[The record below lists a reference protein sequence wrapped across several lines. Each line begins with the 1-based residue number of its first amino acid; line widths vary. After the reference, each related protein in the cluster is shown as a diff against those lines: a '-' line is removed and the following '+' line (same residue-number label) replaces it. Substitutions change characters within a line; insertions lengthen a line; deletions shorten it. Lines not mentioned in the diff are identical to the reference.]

1 MKRMPRLASRTQTI
15 VSSPIRRIAALL
27 DEARRKG
34 DIISFGGGAPS
45 LPPPREVVDYL
56 VDAIRKNPQRTVAYG
71 STRGMIELRELIAQD
86 LKKYWNVSY
95 DPQEEIMIVNGGTE
109 GIYLA
114 LGAILEPGDEV
125 ILLDPTY
132 VGYLEPIKLF
142 GGRVRYVPVRVEEG
156 YQPRIEEVEKAI
168 SPHTKAF
175 ILLSPDNPT
184 GRIVTPEFVSG
195 LVKLAKEHDF
205 WIIFDAVYKHITYER
220 LTPWVDAYPGARER
234 TVTINSFSKE
244 ASIPGFRLG
253 YVTGPPELIEAMEKI
268 KQYVSLAPD
277 TPGQIAMIKFYE
289 NGIKERYLN
298 EVVIPTYKKRR
309 DLMYKAIQEYLP
321 EARTT
326 LPEGAFYFFV
336 DMRKYLEVMGRD
348 DEEFANRLLYRKSVV
363 VIPGKY
369 FGETGQGHIRMTFVS
384 EPEER
389 IEEGVKRMGA
399 YISSYL

>member
-1 MKRMPRLASRTQTI
+1 MPKLATRTQTI
-15 VSSPIRRIAALL
+15 VSSPIRRIATLL

-45 LPPPREVVDYL
+45 LPPPPEVVDYL
-56 VDAIRKNPQRTVAYG
+56 VENLKKSPQKTVAYG
-71 STRGMIELRELIAQD
+71 STRGMLELRELIAQD

-95 DPQEEIMIVNGGTE
+95 DPKEEIMIVNGGTE

-125 ILLDPTY
+125 ILIDPTY
-132 VGYLEPIKLF
+132 VGYAEPIRLF
-142 GGRVRYVPVRVEEG
+142 GGRVRHVPVRVEEG
-156 YQPRIEEVEKAI
+156 YQPSIEEVKKVV
-168 SPHTKAF
+168 SPLTKAF

-195 LVKLAKEHDF
+195 LVKLAQEYDF
-205 WIIFDAVYKHITYER
+205 WIIFDAVYKHISYGR
-220 LTPWVDAYPGARER
+220 PTPWVDSFPGARER
-234 TVTINSFSKE
+234 TITINSFSKE

-253 YVTGPPELIEAMEKI
+253 YVTAPPEVLEAMEKI

-289 NGIKERYLN
+289 TGLKEHYLN
-298 EVVIPTYKKRR
+298 EIVLPTYKKRR
-309 DLMYKAIQEYLP
+309 DLMYKLIMEYLP
-321 EARTT
+321 DAQTT

-336 DMRKYLEVMGRD
+336 NIQRYLEAMGRD
-348 DEEFANRLLYRKSVV
+348 DEEFSNRLLYRKSVV

-369 FGETGQGHIRMTFVS
+369 FGENGKGHVRMTFVS

-389 IEEGVKRMGA
+389 IEEGIKRMNA
-399 YISSYL
+399 YITSYL

>member
-1 MKRMPRLASRTQTI
+1 MPRIASRSQTI

-45 LPPPREVVDYL
+45 LPPPQEVVDYL
-56 VDAIRKNPQRTVAYG
+56 ADLLKRSPQRTVAYG

-86 LKKYWNVSY
+86 LKKYWGVSY
-95 DPQEEIMIVNGGTE
+95 DPREEIIIVNGGTE

-114 LGAILEPGDEV
+114 LGSILEPGDEV
-125 ILLDPTY
+125 ILIDPTY
-132 VGYLEPIKLF
+132 VGYSEPIRLF

-156 YQPRIEEVEKAI
+156 YQPKIEDVKKVI
-168 SPHTKAF
+168 SPLTKAF

-184 GRIVTPEFVSG
+184 GRIVTDAFVSE
-195 LVKLAKEHDF
+195 LVKLAREHDF
-205 WIIFDAVYKHITYER
+205 WIIFDAVYKHITYGR
-220 LTPWVDAYPGARER
+220 ATPWVDAFPGARDR
-234 TVTINSFSKE
+234 TITIHSFSKE

-253 YVTGPPELIEAMEKI
+253 YVTGPPEVIEAMEKI

-277 TPGQIAMIKFYE
+277 TPGQLAMIKFYE

-298 EVVIPTYKKRR
+298 ETVIPTYRKRR
-309 DLMYKAIQEYLP
+309 DFMYKAIQEYLP
-321 EARTT
+321 DAKTT
-326 LPEGAFYFFV
+326 MPEGAFYFFV
-336 DMRKYLEVMGRD
+336 DLRQYLEAMGRD

-369 FGETGQGHIRMTFVS
+369 FGEMGKGHVRMTFVS
-384 EPEER
+384 ESEER
-389 IEEGVKRMGA
+389 IEEGLKRMNA
-399 YISSYL
+399 YITSYL

>member
-1 MKRMPRLASRTQTI
+1 MPRLATRTQTI

-45 LPPPREVVDYL
+45 LPPPQEVVEYL
-56 VDAIRKNPQRTVAYG
+56 AEALKRYPQKTVAYG

-86 LKKYWNVSY
+86 LKKYWGVSY
-95 DPQEEIMIVNGGTE
+95 DPHEEIIIVNGGTE

-125 ILLDPTY
+125 ILIDPTY
-132 VGYLEPIKLF
+132 VGYSEPIRLF

-156 YQPRIEEVEKAI
+156 YQPKIEDVKKVV
-168 SPHTKAF
+168 SPLTKAF

-184 GRIVTPEFVSG
+184 GRIVTEEFVSD
-195 LVKLAKEHDF
+195 LVKLAREHDF
-205 WIIFDAVYKHITYER
+205 WIIFDAVYKHITYGR
-220 LTPWVDAYPGARER
+220 QTPWVDAYPGARER
-234 TVTINSFSKE
+234 TITVHSFSKE

-253 YVTGPPELIEAMEKI
+253 YVTGPPEVIEAMEKI

-309 DLMYKAIQEYLP
+309 DFMYKAIQEYLP
-321 EARTT
+321 EAKTT

-336 DMRKYLEVMGRD
+336 DLRPYLEAMGRD

-369 FGETGQGHIRMTFVS
+369 FGEMGRGHVRMTFVS
-384 EPEER
+384 ESEER
-389 IEEGVKRMGA
+389 IEEGLKRMNA
-399 YISSYL
+399 FITSYL

>member
-1 MKRMPRLASRTQTI
+1 MPRLATRTQTI

-45 LPPPREVVDYL
+45 LPPPQEVVEYL
-56 VDAIRKNPQRTVAYG
+56 AEALKRYPQKTVAYG

-86 LKKYWNVSY
+86 LKKYWGVSY
-95 DPQEEIMIVNGGTE
+95 DPHEEIIIVNGGTE

-125 ILLDPTY
+125 ILIDPTY
-132 VGYLEPIKLF
+132 VGYSEPIRLF

-156 YQPRIEEVEKAI
+156 YQPKIEDVKKVV
-168 SPHTKAF
+168 SPLTKAF

-184 GRIVTPEFVSG
+184 GRIVTEEFVSD
-195 LVKLAKEHDF
+195 LVKLAREHDF
-205 WIIFDAVYKHITYER
+205 WIIFDAVYKHITYGR
-220 LTPWVDAYPGARER
+220 QTPWVDAYPGARER
-234 TVTINSFSKE
+234 TITIHSFSKE

-253 YVTGPPELIEAMEKI
+253 YVTGPPEVIEAMEKI

-309 DLMYKAIQEYLP
+309 DFMYKAIQEYLP
-321 EARTT
+321 EAKTT

-336 DMRKYLEVMGRD
+336 DLRPYLEAMGRD

-369 FGETGQGHIRMTFVS
+369 FGEMGRGHVRMTFVS
-384 EPEER
+384 ESEER
-389 IEEGVKRMGA
+389 IEEGLKRMNA
-399 YISSYL
+399 FITSYL